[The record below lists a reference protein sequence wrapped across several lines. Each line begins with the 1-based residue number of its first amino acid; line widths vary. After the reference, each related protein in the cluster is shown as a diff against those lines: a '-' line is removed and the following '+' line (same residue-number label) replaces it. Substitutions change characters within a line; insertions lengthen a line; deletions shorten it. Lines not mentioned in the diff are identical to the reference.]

1 MKIYTKTGDKGETGY
16 IGGRISKSSERI
28 ELVGNLDELNASIG
42 LIASKTKNDRTFV
55 KLNQKLFKL
64 QNSLFSLGAII
75 AGGKSEVN
83 FKKETEKL
91 EKEID
96 AMEKL
101 LKPLK
106 NFILPGGSEVAAH
119 IHLSRTI
126 CRRTERQMVRYFDTI
141 NFTDEASEN
150 LLSYLNRLSDY
161 LFVLARFTNKNL
173 GEEDVVWNEIT

>member
-16 IGGRISKSSERI
+16 IGGRVSKSSERI
-28 ELVGNLDELNASIG
+28 ELVGNLDELNACLG
-42 LIASKTKNDRTFV
+42 LIVGKTKNDENFS
-55 KLNQKLFKL
+55 KLNQKILKL
-64 QNSLFSLGAII
+64 QSSIFSLGAVI

-96 AMEKL
+96 AMDKL
-101 LKPLK
+101 LEPLK

-126 CRRTERQMVRYFDTI
+126 CRRAERQMVRYFDTI
-141 NFTDEASEN
+141 NFTDEASVN

-161 LFVLARFTNKNL
+161 LFVLARFVNKNL
-173 GEEDVVWNEIT
+173 GEEDVVWVE